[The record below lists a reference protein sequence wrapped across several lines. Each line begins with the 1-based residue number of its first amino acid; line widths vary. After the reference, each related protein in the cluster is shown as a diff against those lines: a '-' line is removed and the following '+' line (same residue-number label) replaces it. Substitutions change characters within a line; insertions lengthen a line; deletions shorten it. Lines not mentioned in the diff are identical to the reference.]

1 MSAANTNRS
10 GFKLSRYKREASAA
24 LAYLLLLL
32 AVGIIAPT
40 FFSAGNLR
48 DLALN
53 NAATLIVAVGMT
65 LVILVGQIDISIGS
79 QFAVCSVAAGLLAT
93 TGMPVFLLFP
103 SVLLI
108 RRIAGL
114 AAGLVATGTVPADG
128 VTARAKLLEARQ
140 QLANLVRY
148 MDGKMAAEESL
159 RKLLADPQLMAALK
173 DRASESSG
181 EG

>member
-32 AVGIIAPT
+32 AVGIIAPN

-93 TGMPVFLLFP
+93 TGMPVFLLLP

-108 RRIAGL
+108 G
-114 AAGLVATGTVPADG
+114 
-128 VTARAKLLEARQ
+128 
-140 QLANLVRY
+140 
-148 MDGKMAAEESL
+148 
-159 RKLLADPQLMAALK
+159 
-173 DRASESSG
+173 
-181 EG
+181 